1 MPPRLYVRVVFK
13 REKKFVLFFLCL
25 FTFWIQLKDVCLRTA
40 RRVLLW
46 VKNKKKKK
54 WQRTIKLREQGIKK
68 GTKLVEVL
76 SLLSCT

>member
-1 MPPRLYVRVVFK
+1 MPPRLYVRLVFK

-25 FTFWIQLKDVCLRTA
+25 FTYWIQLKDVCLHSA

-46 VKNKKKKK
+46 VKNRKRKSGKV
-54 WQRTIKLREQGIKK
+54 TIKLREQGIKK
-68 GTKLVEVL
+68 GTKLLEVL